1 MPYTTSLLLQ
11 DRFGVAELIQLTD
24 KATPRTG
31 AIVGSVI
38 DKAIADADAE
48 IDGFVGVRYAVPL
61 PEPTP
66 PVLVP
71 IACDIARYRLYGNA
85 VPEIVRQRY
94 EDAISR
100 LKDIAAGRMALG
112 IDPATAAVVSAGSQ
126 VRSPARVFS
135 DDLLRN
141 Y

>member
-1 MPYTTSLLLQ
+1 MPYTTLSLLQ
-11 DRFGVAELIQLTD
+11 DRFGESELIQLTD

-31 AIVGSVI
+31 AIVVSVV

-85 VPEIVRQRY
+85 VPDIVRQRY
-94 EDAISR
+94 EDAVAR
-100 LKDIAAGRMALG
+100 LKDIAAGRMVLG
-112 IDPATAAVVSAGSQ
+112 VDPISTPTVSTGVL
-126 VRSPARVFS
+126 VRSPERVFS
-135 DDLLRN
+135 ADALRD